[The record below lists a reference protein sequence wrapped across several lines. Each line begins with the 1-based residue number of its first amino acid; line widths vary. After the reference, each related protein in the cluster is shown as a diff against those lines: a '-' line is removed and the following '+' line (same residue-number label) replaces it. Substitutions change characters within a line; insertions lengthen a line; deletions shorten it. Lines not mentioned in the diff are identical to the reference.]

1 MSETSPPSAER
12 VYLFGPFRLLPAK
25 QLLIEGDT
33 PVRIGG
39 RAFDVLTALVEQA
52 GSVVPKNELM
62 TRAWPRTVVEESNL
76 KVTVAAL
83 RRVLGEERPGH
94 RYLANVPGRGYRFVA
109 PVQCADVSKAPER
122 VHRPQWH
129 NLPHASTRMVGRVDV
144 VTSLAQALPE
154 RRLVSVVGPGG
165 IGKTTVALGVART
178 FVERGEH
185 DVGFVNLA
193 SLPDARF
200 VPMTVAKA
208 LGVTIHSENAAP
220 ALALALR
227 DRRLLIVLDSC
238 EHVLETTAALVDE
251 ILAAAPDVLVL
262 TTTREPLRAQGETI
276 HRLAPLNAPPSIEGL
291 TASEAQTFAAVE
303 LFVERA
309 SASREGFTLTD
320 ADAPVIADICRK
332 LEGIALAIELTAT
345 RVDTFTLRELSSLL
359 ENRFRLLN
367 MDRRTAV
374 TRHRSLAAALD
385 WSHELLTESERAVL
399 RRLSVFSGAFTLASA
414 LAVADDR
421 SDGVAALE
429 DLVAKSLVSADVSGA
444 VVRYRLLDT
453 TRAYAAQ
460 KLDECG
466 ERIGS
471 RRRHAEHYLA
481 LLTRAEEE
489 STHLQS
495 AEWLADHGRN
505 IDDVR
510 SALSWAH
517 SAEGDAELAVA
528 LTIAAIPLWTQLS
541 LLDECRVNAELALAR
556 DLPEHS
562 LPPSDRMKLLAALGV
577 ALLYTRG
584 PQPVTETLWKEALS
598 LAERVND
605 VRYQL
610 RMLWA
615 LPVYLVYFGDYRAA
629 LGYLRRLRI
638 VARKHG
644 DSADRANTERL
655 IATTFHYFGGQRSA
669 RQRLDRVLQT
679 YGTRA
684 QQAHISRFQFDQ
696 RATAR
701 GTLATILWLQGHPT
715 QAAQMAREAVA
726 DASAADHPISLC
738 NALGL
743 SAFPIALYV
752 GDLPAAERYL
762 KRLLDHLSRNSLA
775 VWRSLGDCLEG
786 MPMIERG
793 ELAGVDQMQDSLE
806 RLVAAGFRL
815 RQSYFLGALAR
826 GQARAGRLT
835 DALTTIESALGWCE
849 RTGERWFLP
858 EVLRLKGDF
867 LRAKG
872 SSTTPH
878 EAEQCYRQ
886 AIDWSQRQGA
896 LAWELR
902 ATTSL
907 TELCADLNR
916 PTDAIEALV
925 AIRAK
930 FTEGFETVDL
940 QRASFLIS
948 RLQDYGATSSEHS

>member
-1 MSETSPPSAER
+1 MAESSSPTAER

-25 QLLIEGDT
+25 QLLLEGDT

-39 RAFDVLTALVEQA
+39 RAFDILTALVEQA
-52 GSVVPKNELM
+52 GSVVTKNELM
-62 TRAWPRTVVEESNL
+62 ARAWPHAVVEESNL

-83 RRVLGEERPGH
+83 RRVLGEDRPGH

-109 PVQCADVSKAPER
+109 PVQCSDVSHAPER
-122 VHRPQWH
+122 VPRPQWH
-129 NLPHASTRMVGRVDV
+129 NLVHAPTRMVGRTEV
-144 VTSLAQALPE
+144 VTSLADALPE
-154 RRLVSVVGPGG
+154 RRLLSIVGPGG
-165 IGKTTVALGVART
+165 IGKTTVALAVART
-178 FVERGEH
+178 LVDRGER

-200 VPMTVAKA
+200 VPMAVAKA
-208 LGVTIHSENAAP
+208 LEVTIHSENATS

-251 ILAAAPDVLVL
+251 ILAAAPDVLIL
-262 TTTREPLRAQGETI
+262 ATTREPLRARGETI
-276 HRLAPLNAPPSIEGL
+276 HRLAPLTAPASTEGL

-309 SASREGFTLTD
+309 TASREGFTLTD

-345 RVDTFTLRELSSLL
+345 RVDTFSLRELSALL
-359 ENRFRLLN
+359 ENRFRLLSL
-367 MDRRTAV
+367 DRRTAV

-385 WSHELLTESERAVL
+385 WSHDLLTESERTVL

-414 LAVADDR
+414 LAVAGGEGDL
-421 SDGVAALE
+421 VAALE
-429 DLVAKSLVSADVSGA
+429 DLVAKSLVSADVSGP

-460 KLDECG
+460 KLQESG
-466 ERIGS
+466 EGPET
-471 RRRHAEHYLA
+471 RRRHADHHLA
-481 LLTRAEEE
+481 VLTRAEEE
-489 STHLQS
+489 STHLQI
-495 AEWLADHGRN
+495 AEWLAGHGRN

-510 SALSWAH
+510 GALAWAY
-517 SAEGDAELAVA
+517 SSEGDPDLAVA

-541 LLDECRVNAELALAR
+541 LLDECRTNSEAALQR
-556 DLPEHS
+556 P

-584 PQPVTETLWKEALS
+584 PQPVTEALWKEALE
-598 LAERVND
+598 LAEQVHD

-610 RMLWA
+610 RMLWG
-615 LPVYLVYFGDYRAA
+615 LPVYLVYYGDYRAA
-629 LGYLRRLRI
+629 LGYLRRLRV

-644 DSADRANTERL
+644 DGADRANTERL
-655 IATTFHYFGGQRSA
+655 IATTLHYFGRQRSA

-679 YGTRA
+679 YAARA
-684 QQAHISRFQFDQ
+684 QQAHIARFQFDQ

-701 GTLATILWLQGHPT
+701 GTLATILWLQGYAT
-715 QAAQMAREAVA
+715 QAAQMAREAVE
-726 DASAADHPISLC
+726 DAHAADHPISLC

-743 SAFPIALYV
+743 AAFPVSLYI

-762 KRLLDHLSRNSLA
+762 KQLLDHLSRNSLA

-786 MPMIERG
+786 MSMVERG
-793 ELAGVDQMQDSLE
+793 ELAGVDRMQDALE
-806 RLVAAGFRL
+806 RLVASGFCL

-826 GQARAGRLT
+826 GQARAGRLS
-835 DALTTIESALGWCE
+835 DALGTIEAALAWCE

-858 EVLRLKGDF
+858 EVLRLKGEF

-872 SSTTPH
+872 NLH
-878 EAEQCYRQ
+878 EAEESYRQ
-886 AIDWSQRQGA
+886 AIQWSRRQGA

-907 TELCADLNR
+907 TELCVDLER
-916 PTDAIEALV
+916 PSEALDALV
-925 AIRAK
+925 AARSR

-948 RLQDYGATSSEHS
+948 RLQNYGAESP